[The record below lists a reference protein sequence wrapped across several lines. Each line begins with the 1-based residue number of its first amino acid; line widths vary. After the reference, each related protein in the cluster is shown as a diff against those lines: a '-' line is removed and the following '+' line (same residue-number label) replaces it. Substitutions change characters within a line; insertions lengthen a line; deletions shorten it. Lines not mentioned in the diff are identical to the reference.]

1 MHSSSIE
8 NMQKCYDR
16 YVRHT
21 VAAQSGS
28 AIVLDVGGSDVNGSY
43 RSVFPE
49 SSYDYRGCDLNPGPG
64 VTIVMDDPY
73 RIPLESGSVDIVLCG
88 QMLEHCEFFWLMF
101 AEMMRVLKN
110 DGRLFLIAPSA
121 GPIHRYPVDCYRFYP
136 DAYAALAKFAGC
148 HLVECWLDDR
158 GPWKDLV
165 GVFAKQPLERSIGA
179 PVQPVTRPPVEYS
192 SSEAASQ
199 GELSHLKTLQNIHRW
214 LEPTL
219 YLEIGVNRGRSLRLA
234 KCRAIG
240 VDPVSEIAFELPP
253 TAKFVQ
259 STSDDFFES
268 QATSILGSEKPDLI
282 FIDGMHLY
290 EYALRDF
297 INSEKL
303 SPPHGLIV
311 IDDVIPNLPE
321 QASRERRTKLWTGD
335 VWKLYAI
342 LRRHRPDLYLLPLD
356 TSPVGML
363 AVAGLDPKSRVLTD
377 SYNSILK
384 AYNKLAEPPKEA
396 LSRET
401 ARSPAGP
408 ELKRLISKLKQ
419 VREGRLKA
427 EKLVKRLRA

>member
-1 MHSSSIE
+1 MHATSIE

-16 YVRHT
+16 YVRET
-21 VAAQSGS
+21 IAARSGS

-49 SSYDYRGCDLNPGPG
+49 SAYDYRGCDLKPGPG

-88 QMLEHCEFFWLMF
+88 QMLEHCEFFWVMF
-101 AEMMRVLKN
+101 AEMMRVLKE

-136 DAYAALAKFAGC
+136 DAYAALARFAGC
-148 HLVECWLDDR
+148 HLVECWLDER

-165 GVFAKQPLERSIGA
+165 GVFSKQPLERSTG
-179 PVQPVTRPPVEYS
+179 TRLEQATDPSAEYS
-192 SSEAASQ
+192 SSEGSSQ
-199 GELSHLKTLQNIHRW
+199 GELSHLKALQNIHRW

-219 YLEIGVNRGRSLRLA
+219 YLEIGVSRGRSLRLA

-240 VDPVSEIAFELPP
+240 VDPASEISFELPP

-259 STSDDFFES
+259 ATSDDFFES
-268 QATSILGSEKPDLI
+268 QAAGILGSATPDLI

-297 INSEKL
+297 INAEKL

-311 IDDVIPNLPE
+311 IDDVIPNHSA
-321 QASRERRTKLWTGD
+321 QASRERRTKIWTGD

-363 AVAGLDPKSRVLTD
+363 VVAGLDSKSRVLTD

-396 LSRET
+396 LSRED
-401 ARSPAGP
+401 AISPTGP

-419 VREGRLKA
+419 VREGKLKK
-427 EKLVKRLRA
+427 ESLLKRLRA

>member
-1 MHSSSIE
+1 MHATSIE

-16 YVRHT
+16 YVRET
-21 VAAQSGS
+21 VAARSGS

-49 SSYDYRGCDLNPGPG
+49 SAYDYRGCDLNPGPG

-73 RIPLESGSVDIVLCG
+73 RIPLASASVDIVLCG
-88 QMLEHCEFFWLMF
+88 QMLEHCEFFWVMF
-101 AEMMRVLKN
+101 AEMMRVLKD

-165 GVFAKQPLERSIGA
+165 GVFAKQPLERSTGA
-179 PVQPVTRPPVEYS
+179 HLPQATQPSAEYS
-192 SSEAASQ
+192 SSEGSSQ
-199 GELSHLKTLQNIHRW
+199 GELSHLKALQNIHRW
-214 LEPTL
+214 LEPSL
-219 YLEIGVNRGRSLRLA
+219 YLEIGVSRGRSLRLA

-240 VDPVSEIAFELPP
+240 VDPASEIAVELPS
-253 TAKFVQ
+253 TAQFVQ
-259 STSDDFFES
+259 ATSDDFFES
-268 QATSILGSEKPDLI
+268 QATGILGSARPDLI

-311 IDDVIPNLPE
+311 IDDVIPNLPA
-321 QASRERRTKLWTGD
+321 QASRERRTKIWTGD
-335 VWKLYAI
+335 VWKLHAI
-342 LRRHRPDLYLLPLD
+342 LRRYRPDLYLLPLD

-396 LSRET
+396 LSRQT
-401 ARSPAGP
+401 AHSPAGP

-419 VREGRLKA
+419 VREGKLKA
-427 EKLVKRLRA
+427 ESLMKRLRA

>member
-1 MHSSSIE
+1 MHATSIE

-16 YVRHT
+16 YVRET
-21 VAAQSGS
+21 VAARSGS

-49 SSYDYRGCDLNPGPG
+49 SAYDYRGCDLKSGPG

-73 RIPLESGSVDIVLCG
+73 RIPLDSGSVDIVLCG

-101 AEMMRVLKN
+101 AEMMRVLKD

-148 HLVECWLDDR
+148 HLVECWLDER

-165 GVFAKQPLERSIGA
+165 GVFSKQPLERSTGTHLQQA
-179 PVQPVTRPPVEYS
+179 TDPSAEYS
-192 SSEAASQ
+192 SPEGSSQ
-199 GELSHLKTLQNIHRW
+199 GEISHLKALQNIHRL

-219 YLEIGVNRGRSLRLA
+219 YLEIGVSHGRSLRLA
-234 KCRAIG
+234 KCRAVG
-240 VDPVSEIAFELPP
+240 VDPASEIAFELPP
-253 TAKFVQ
+253 TATFVQ
-259 STSDDFFES
+259 ATSDDFFES
-268 QATSILGSEKPDLI
+268 KVADILGAATPDLI

-297 INSEKL
+297 INAEKL

-311 IDDVIPNLPE
+311 IDDVIPNHPA
-321 QASRERRTKLWTGD
+321 QASRERRTKIWTGD
-335 VWKLYAI
+335 VWKLPAI
-342 LRRHRPDLYLLPLD
+342 LRRYRPDLYLLPLD

-363 AVAGLDPKSRVLTD
+363 AVAGLDSTSRILAE

-396 LSRET
+396 LSREN
-401 ARSPAGP
+401 AHSPAGP

-419 VREGRLKA
+419 VREGKLKK
-427 EKLVKRLRA
+427 ESLLKRLRV